1 MNTAFFSTFLYR
13 YLHTGYLHFGR
24 LRSAFWARATCAA
37 LPTLCLVMVG
47 VTWAAEPAK
56 PSTRPALTVTV
67 ASPQTS
73 NWTTRITANGNVAAW
88 QEASIGSESN
98 GLKLSEVLVQV
109 GDTVKTG
116 QVLARFAADTVL
128 ADLAQAQAAL
138 QEAKASAA
146 EAKGNADRARAL
158 QPTGVF
164 SIQQTQQILTAEQ
177 TAAARV
183 ESAQAMVA
191 VQQLRLKHTQV
202 VAPDAGLISARTA
215 TVGAV
220 TAAGTELFRLI
231 RQGRLEWQ
239 AEVTAAELPALRAGM
254 KANLTPVGGTAVEGR
269 VRMVAPTINPQTRN
283 GLVYVDL
290 LPSAGSGSMP
300 VRAGSFARGTFE
312 VGSSSA
318 MTLPQAAVVMRDG
331 FAWVFVLG
339 SDQRVRQ
346 TKVATGR
353 RNGDQVEVTK
363 GLAPAES
370 VVVQGAGFLQDGD
383 LVKVSP

>member
-1 MNTAFFSTFLYR
+1 MA
-13 YLHTGYLHFGR
+13 
-24 LRSAFWARATCAA
+24 
-37 LPTLCLVMVG
+37 MVG
-47 VTWAAEPAK
+47 ATWAAEPAK
-56 PSTRPALTVTV
+56 SSPRPALTVTV
-67 ASPQTS
+67 ATAQTS
-73 NWTTRITANGNVAAW
+73 NWATKITANGNIAAW
-88 QEASIGSESN
+88 QEASVGSESN

-109 GDTVKTG
+109 GDTVKAG
-116 QVLARFAADTVL
+116 QVLARFANETVL

-138 QEAKASAA
+138 AEAKASSA

-183 ESAQAMVA
+183 ESAQAVVA

-202 VAPDAGLISARTA
+202 VAPDSGLISARTA

-239 AEVTAAELPALRAGM
+239 AEVTAAELPALRTGM
-254 KANLTPVGGTAVEGR
+254 KASLTPVGGTPVEGR

-290 LPSAGSGSMP
+290 LSNAGTSGLP
-300 VRAGSFARGTFE
+300 VRSGSFARGTFD

-318 MTLPQAAVVMRDG
+318 LTLPQAAVVMRDG

-353 RNGDQVEVTK
+353 RNGDLVEVLK
-363 GLAPAES
+363 GLAPTEP